1 MATSEVLL
9 VQGLSIEISTTETT
23 VLAPSPLP
31 TFALLDCIGREIQYQ
46 GGTATEVDVTTFCS
60 TAKEFRLGL
69 EDSGTMTVNGHWKIG
84 NAAHDAIRT
93 AAGDKL
99 TRLIRVTFEDGSM
112 FSCLAF
118 VSQRSF
124 SAAVDGVVTAT
135 YNFRLTGATAEAD
148 PTP

>member
-1 MATSEVLL
+1 MANSEVVL
-9 VQGLSIEISTTETT
+9 VQGLSIEIGTTESTTLT
-23 VLAPSPLP
+23 PSPLP

-69 EDSGTMTVNGHWKIG
+69 EDSGTMTVNGHWKQG
-84 NAAHDAIRT
+84 NTAHNAIRT

-99 TRLIRVTFEDGSM
+99 SRLIRVTFSDGSI
-112 FSCLAF
+112 FKCLAF

-124 SAAVDGVVTAT
+124 SAAVDGVITAT
-135 YNFRLTGATAEAD
+135 YNFRLTGATAETD
-148 PTP
+148 PV